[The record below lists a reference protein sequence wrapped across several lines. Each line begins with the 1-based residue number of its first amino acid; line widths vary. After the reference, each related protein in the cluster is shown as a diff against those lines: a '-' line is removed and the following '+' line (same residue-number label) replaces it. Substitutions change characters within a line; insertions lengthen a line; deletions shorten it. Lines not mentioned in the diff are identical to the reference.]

1 MLYLREK
8 LTDDLFRKFN
18 RLSHEEKLKQIYR
31 NLDLDKLTSLKTA
44 ISNSDINTINEFI
57 KSKETF
63 LTLAEQISIYIYF
76 YYFEENY
83 KEELNQIMPKLL
95 GEIEKH
101 CSKIEISREANSE
114 KLLKIELIK
123 FLKAMI
129 ECGIDYI
136 GAPEINHIISSNDF
150 KISNEI
156 LKLAEVI
163 DLKVQL
169 FDSICNYI
177 TISERNTE
185 KYLQDLESL
194 TKNHLFSLFQQYHIL
209 KLFLKSTKDR
219 MEELNFLKKNIFTFI
234 KEEYLITLEQ
244 CYADKT
250 NYPIPLQ
257 QCDADKTNYLIILKQ
272 YYADKNKHLITLI
285 NTYIEQEFK
294 IPFRLIKK
302 PKIFMVTKAID
313 QKNDFLLNLFKTELN
328 YYDQMLLFYY
338 CYSIPIKYNYR
349 DDIIPLLHLLPKNEL
364 EHIEKAITEQD
375 LKLRDLLLVNFIRK
389 EIANNR
395 FNLIEF
401 KKLASIEKITIS
413 ENIYQH
419 CLCNEHDYAY
429 PKLISEID
437 KLYYHRESEYNDIA
451 LIPDKYLALIAQQ
464 KDRRLILDAIKN
476 AYLNNNLD
484 KLDFLFDKDNHVPV
498 IYELKTDGIYL
509 SDDILIGFGIM
520 QILDFVGPYIP
531 TKYFPSFSLSK
542 PIILAEIYTATA
554 FFQFKLF
561 PNNLQDIAGLYL
573 STHSAIFSTRI
584 FTLELFNKYNNPP
597 TNLDE
602 IPEYCMHRSGMVSL
616 PSLVG
621 LGFLSFYSAKDN
633 PLAKFIP
640 MTINHLVNMGV
651 ATTYCYNNYKMVMSD
666 SKKYLVDDL
675 IVATIDLLAFIEIN
689 KNSDLAFNSLGRSVY
704 SASTIIANGVI
715 VYSLLNP
722 IAKLLLEYVPEDVKE
737 YGDSLLSGI
746 NSGFLEIFSSGH
758 D

>member
-44 ISNSDINTINEFI
+44 ISNSDINAINEFI
-57 KSKETF
+57 KSKEIF

-83 KEELNQIMPKLL
+83 KEDLNQIIHELL
-95 GEIEKH
+95 GEVEKH
-101 CSKIEISREANSE
+101 CYKIEKSRETDSE

-129 ECGIDYI
+129 LYGIDYI
-136 GAPEINHIISSNDF
+136 GVHEINHIIASNDF
-150 KISNEI
+150 VFSNDI
-156 LKLAEVI
+156 LKSVELVSQEV
-163 DLKVQL
+163 LL
-169 FDSICNYI
+169 FGSICDYI
-177 TISERNTE
+177 TISKRDTE

-194 TKNHLFSLFQQYHIL
+194 TKNHLFSLYQQYYIL
-209 KLFLKSTKDR
+209 KFFFKYTANR
-219 MEELNFLKKNIFTFI
+219 IEELNFLKKNIFTLI
-234 KEEYLITLEQ
+234 KDEYLITLEQ
-244 CYADKT
+244 
-250 NYPIPLQ
+250 
-257 QCDADKTNYLIILKQ
+257 
-272 YYADKNKHLITLI
+272 YYADQNDDLITLT
-285 NTYIEQEFK
+285 NTYIAQEFGV
-294 IPFRLIKK
+294 FFHLTKK
-302 PKIFMVTKAID
+302 SKIFMILDAINS
-313 QKNDFLLNLFKTELN
+313 KSEILLDLFKTELD

-338 CYSIPIKYNYR
+338 CYSISIKYDYHN
-349 DDIIPLLHLLPKNEL
+349 DIIPLLHLLPKNEL

-375 LKLRDLLLVNFIRK
+375 LKLRDLLLINFIRK
-389 EIANNR
+389 EIVNNR
-395 FNLIEF
+395 LDLIGFKEF
-401 KKLASIEKITIS
+401 ALSEKIRIS

-419 CLCNEHDYAY
+419 CLFNEHDDEY
-429 PKLISEID
+429 PKLISEIN
-437 KLYYHRESEYNDIA
+437 KLYYCRKPEYNDITS
-451 LIPDKYLALIAQQ
+451 IPDKYLDLIAQQ

-498 IYELKTDGIYL
+498 IYELKADGIYL
-509 SDDILIGFGIM
+509 SDDILIGFGMM

-531 TKYFPSFSLSK
+531 TKYFPSFALSK
-542 PIILAEIYTATA
+542 PTILTVIYTATA
-554 FFQFKLF
+554 LFQFNLF
-561 PNNLQDIAGLYL
+561 PNNLKDIAGLYL

-584 FTLELFNKYNNPP
+584 FTLELFNEYNNPP
-597 TNLDE
+597 TNLEE
-602 IPEYCMHRSGMVSL
+602 IPEYCMHRSGVVSL

-651 ATTYCYNNYKMVMSD
+651 ATTYCYNNYKMVMSN

-715 VYSLLNP
+715 IYSLLNP